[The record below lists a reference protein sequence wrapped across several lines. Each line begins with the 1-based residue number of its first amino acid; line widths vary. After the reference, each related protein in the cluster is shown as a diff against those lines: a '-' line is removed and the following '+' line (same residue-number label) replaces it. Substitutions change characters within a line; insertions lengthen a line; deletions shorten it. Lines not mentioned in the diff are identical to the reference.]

1 MLKSLNAEVSSSIWE
16 LSVVFFSGS
25 VGVIKYTV
33 CLLGVSLF
41 SSGLDLSKVL
51 HVEVVVGIRIGK
63 GKGRERE
70 RVDGWITLTLP
81 HSKLKVCYRLEA
93 GV

>member
-1 MLKSLNAEVSSSIWE
+1 MRRYPQAFGNCLLSFSVVVLVSSNIS
-16 LSVVFFSGS
+16 
-25 VGVIKYTV
+25 
-33 CLLGVSLF
+33 LLGVLLF

-63 GKGRERE
+63 GKKEGRERE

-81 HSKLKVCYRLEA
+81 HPKLKVCYRLEA